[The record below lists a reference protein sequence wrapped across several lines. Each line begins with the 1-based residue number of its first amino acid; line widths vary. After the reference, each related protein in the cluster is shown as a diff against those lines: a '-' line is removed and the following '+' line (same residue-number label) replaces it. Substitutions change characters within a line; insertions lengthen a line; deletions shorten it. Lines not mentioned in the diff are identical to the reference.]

1 MTNFFFRLFSFA
13 KELKT
18 LHSFHNTKKGL
29 SFAALRRR
37 RSVRRRGFEKRR
49 KRGGAFEQYT
59 KKAESFGD
67 TALKEEQKEAEK
79 RVSSVFSF
87 SRCCVVGSQAK
98 AQMQGKKNNRKKK
111 KNTNNATNTDASR
124 SSNAK
129 NNASSV
135 SSDDMAIL
143 REQLHRVNLTL
154 KDVSADGNCFFR
166 AICDQ
171 RDGSEIHHLDV
182 REEVCEYME
191 KHEEDFRPFVED
203 DEEWSVYLARM
214 RKDGSWAG
222 NMEVQACARLLKMR
236 ICVHRAG
243 QPRWVLSPYFG
254 ESGSS
259 SSGGGEK
266 KMRNKDSSVR
276 EEIMDEDCAYHLAY
290 DADRGCEHYNS
301 ARMVGTADSDFPGGP
316 ISLRLITDAESE
328 IFEIAQKTGF
338 ARDIGRVRRHLKKA
352 IEEGRKM
359 ESMSHDEV
367 IEFACESL
375 TEELEKERKERESLS
390 FRRKGG
396 EIEDENEKRLDDKN
410 AQLNEDDYGGGG
422 GWERAKTKREKRR
435 GKSKSLL
442 AEEYEALTL

>member
-1 MTNFFFRLFSFA
+1 MFLFSLF
-13 KELKT
+13 
-18 LHSFHNTKKGL
+18 
-29 SFAALRRR
+29 
-37 RSVRRRGFEKRR
+37 
-49 KRGGAFEQYT
+49 
-59 KKAESFGD
+59 
-67 TALKEEQKEAEK
+67 
-79 RVSSVFSF
+79 
-87 SRCCVVGSQAK
+87 VGSQAK

-111 KNTNNATNTDASR
+111 KNTNNTTNTDASR
-124 SSNAK
+124 SSNTK
-129 NNASSV
+129 NNSSSI

-266 KMRNKDSSVR
+266 KMRNNDMSVR

-390 FRRKGG
+390 FRRKG
-396 EIEDENEKRLDDKN
+396 EENEDENEKRLDDKN
-410 AQLNEDDYGGGG
+410 AQLNADEDDYGGGG

>member
-1 MTNFFFRLFSFA
+1 
-13 KELKT
+13 
-18 LHSFHNTKKGL
+18 
-29 SFAALRRR
+29 
-37 RSVRRRGFEKRR
+37 
-49 KRGGAFEQYT
+49 
-59 KKAESFGD
+59 
-67 TALKEEQKEAEK
+67 
-79 RVSSVFSF
+79 
-87 SRCCVVGSQAK
+87 
-98 AQMQGKKNNRKKK
+98 MQGKKNNRKKK
-111 KNTNNATNTDASR
+111 KNNNNNTNTNTNEPR
-124 SSNAK
+124 SSTK
-129 NNASSV
+129 NNSSSI

-266 KMRNKDSSVR
+266 KTRNKDSSVR

-328 IFEIAQKTGF
+328 IFEIARKTGF

-390 FRRKGG
+390 FRRKG
-396 EIEDENEKRLDDKN
+396 EENEDENEKGLDDKD
-410 AQLNEDDYGGGG
+410 AQLNADGFEDDYGGGG

>member
-1 MTNFFFRLFSFA
+1 
-13 KELKT
+13 
-18 LHSFHNTKKGL
+18 
-29 SFAALRRR
+29 
-37 RSVRRRGFEKRR
+37 
-49 KRGGAFEQYT
+49 
-59 KKAESFGD
+59 
-67 TALKEEQKEAEK
+67 
-79 RVSSVFSF
+79 
-87 SRCCVVGSQAK
+87 
-98 AQMQGKKNNRKKK
+98 MQGKKNNRKKK

-266 KMRNKDSSVR
+266 KMRNKDASVR

-352 IEEGRKM
+352 IEEGREM

-410 AQLNEDDYGGGG
+410 AQLNADEDDYGGGG

>member
-1 MTNFFFRLFSFA
+1 
-13 KELKT
+13 
-18 LHSFHNTKKGL
+18 
-29 SFAALRRR
+29 
-37 RSVRRRGFEKRR
+37 
-49 KRGGAFEQYT
+49 
-59 KKAESFGD
+59 
-67 TALKEEQKEAEK
+67 
-79 RVSSVFSF
+79 
-87 SRCCVVGSQAK
+87 
-98 AQMQGKKNNRKKK
+98 MQGKKNNRKKK
-111 KNTNNATNTDASR
+111 KNITNNTTNTDASR

-390 FRRKGG
+390 FRCKGG
-396 EIEDENEKRLDDKN
+396 ENEDENEKRLDDKN